1 MNTRELK
8 TGHWLATE
16 DQYHSFSTGDIFQVL
31 EQVAEGDYGEPLSI
45 HISENPIKAQHSYL
59 WSPVMENSSSL
70 VVSYGDQVVRFD
82 WTEFEQ
88 LVDDIET
95 LRGAGFRVK
104 DVKSGKPRVGDLE
117 EIGVEEYRR
126 IEDRLQEYRGSTL
139 FELALTAS
147 TRP

>member
-1 MNTRELK
+1 
-8 TGHWLATE
+8 
-16 DQYHSFSTGDIFQVL
+16 
-31 EQVAEGDYGEPLSI
+31 
-45 HISENPIKAQHSYL
+45 
-59 WSPVMENSSSL
+59 MENSSSL
-70 VVSYGDQVVRFD
+70 VVSYGDQIVRFD

-104 DVKSGKPRVGDLE
+104 DVKSGEPRVGDLE
-117 EIGVEEYRR
+117 KVGRKVHRE

-139 FELALTAS
+139 FELALTVS